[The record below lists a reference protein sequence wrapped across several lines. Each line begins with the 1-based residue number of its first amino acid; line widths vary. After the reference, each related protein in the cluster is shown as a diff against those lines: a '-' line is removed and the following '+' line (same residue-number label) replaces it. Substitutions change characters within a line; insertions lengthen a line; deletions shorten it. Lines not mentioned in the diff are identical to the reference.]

1 MTAVVRPIG
10 VDDADFRHRRIPFFF
25 IPEVGLDELQIIEA
39 HGQAHVCRQFFQSG
53 VIHGIEAVDDGNV
66 SRFFPGHFQR
76 RNGVQRG
83 FAGFDGVDA
92 IMFDGSDVISG

>member
-10 VDDADFRHRRIPFFF
+10 VDDTDFRHRRIPFFF
-25 IPEVGLDELQIIEA
+25 IPEVGLDELKSSKLM
-39 HGQAHVCRQFFQSG
+39 GQAHVCRQFFQSG

-76 RNGVQRG
+76 RDGVQRG
-83 FAGFDGVDA
+83 FAGFDG
-92 IMFDGSDVISG
+92 